1 MRSFLILI
9 LIFLAAELIA
19 SEEECSSSEEIVHTT
34 KKVTTTKKPTP
45 KPTKKSTPK
54 PTKKTTTKKPTTKKP
69 TKTTKKRIP
78 TTTKRVPK
86 CQKGWKGFKRA
97 KGLWCIKVQKS
108 KVNRNVAQAQCKKL
122 GATLTGIDSVAEN
135 RFLQAQGVV
144 ILKSLG
150 LQVGTMWI
158 GLVRKPACYSLATK
172 NSPNCIGSNGF
183 QWTDGVT
190 TRKNT
195 MTWRIIQPDNHQ
207 GRQKCA
213 YLQIGRITKYGI
225 RPGTIDDI
233 ECDHPW
239 NPANLDVQKQQGF
252 ACGKWAK

>member
-1 MRSFLILI
+1 MRSFLVLI

-19 SEEECSSSEEIVHTT
+19 SKYEEECEASSSEEIVHHHHHT
-34 KKVTTTKKPTP
+34 KKPTTTKKPTP
-45 KPTKKSTPK
+45 KPTKKPT
-54 PTKKTTTKKPTTKKP
+54 TKKPKITKKPTTKKH
-69 TKTTKKRIP
+69 TTKKRVP
-78 TTTKRVPK
+78 TTTKRVPI
-86 CQKGWKGFKRA
+86 CQKEKQSR
-97 KGLWCIKVQKS
+97 S
-108 KVNRNVAQAQCKKL
+108 KCAQAQCKKL

-135 RFLQAQGVV
+135 KFLQAQGVV